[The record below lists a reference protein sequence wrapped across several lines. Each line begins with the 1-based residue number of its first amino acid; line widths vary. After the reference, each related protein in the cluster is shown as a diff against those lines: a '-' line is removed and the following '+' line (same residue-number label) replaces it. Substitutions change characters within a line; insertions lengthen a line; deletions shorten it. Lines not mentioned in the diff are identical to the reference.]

1 LVTPTASAA
10 VAASSPAATTAIEVR
25 DVRAL
30 GCDLARAKSVD
41 EPREDERMNKPSG
54 DDPGTASCQVQ
65 WPRQRAPAP
74 QTRRMRTWEL
84 SERSETQKNVPT
96 YPLGCPVNLSQRM
109 VMRLMVPH
117 AWKCDCSSSGVAP

>member
-1 LVTPTASAA
+1 LVTPTASTA
-10 VAASSPAATTAIEVR
+10 VAASSPATTTAIEVR

-30 GCDLARAKSVD
+30 GRDLARAKSGNAS
-41 EPREDERMNKPSG
+41 REDERMNKPSG
-54 DDPGTASCQVQ
+54 DDPGIASCRVQ

-84 SERSETQKNVPT
+84 LEHSETQKNVQT
-96 YPLGCPVNLSQRM
+96 YPLGWPVNLSQRM